1 MEKLQNNAVWR
12 GGKIWIWNSIVWI
25 LIPIVPLNIY
35 VNLGQFLNPNVIL
48 FIWIVVINY
57 LVYRVFEELNE

>member
-1 MEKLQNNAVWR
+1 MAQ
-12 GGKIWIWNSIVWI
+12 GKKYGLGNLIVRI

-35 VNLGQFLNPNVIL
+35 VNLGQFLSPNVIL

-57 LVYRVFEELNE
+57 LVYRVFGELNE